1 MLAKLEGQFHRQMLN
16 IYDAAS
22 RRCGYRPTR
31 FLRMVKERGGVQ
43 AAKTLLRS
51 THYPEGLTTLWQ
63 RGCLDIS
70 MEALVIGDPWRQ
82 LFTAEEISAAERR
95 LQELDYAP

>member
-1 MLAKLEGQFHRQMLN
+1 
-16 IYDAAS
+16 
-22 RRCGYRPTR
+22 
-31 FLRMVKERGGVQ
+31 
-43 AAKTLLRS
+43 
-51 THYPEGLTTLWQ
+51 
-63 RGCLDIS
+63 